1 MDTNFP
7 PRADAEC
14 ACARCDIS
22 AAAAAKRASAAAN
35 ADQFAI
41 ATETRYDNVLENQE
55 SGLGWVPLP
64 WDAGGGRGKDNNS
77 MCDENLCFR

>member
-22 AAAAAKRASAAAN
+22 AAAAAAAKRASAAAN

-41 ATETRYDNVLENQE
+41 ATETRYDNVLENRE
-55 SGLGWVPLP
+55 SGLGWVTLTM
-64 WDAGGGRGKDNNS
+64 GRKGT
-77 MCDENLCFR
+77 EGEGQ